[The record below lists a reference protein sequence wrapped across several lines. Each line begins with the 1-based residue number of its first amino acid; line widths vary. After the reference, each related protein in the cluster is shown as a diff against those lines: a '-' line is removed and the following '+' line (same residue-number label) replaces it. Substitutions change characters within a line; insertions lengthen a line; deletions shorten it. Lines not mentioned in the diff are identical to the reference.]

1 MLQCG
6 YELSRRAV
14 EAKLCRSIRAESLT
28 RACAEPRWLARIIR
42 QGLRT
47 LARRDRGRC
56 EPEASALSMEE
67 SVYTS
72 HSRTLVP
79 LTPSPSVTAALR
91 DSLAAL
97 GGPAALARVGLTPAA
112 TLFELNVLV
121 SLPGDYQP
129 TNQRTPRATQ
139 PHALKRLPP
148 YVTHCL
154 QPYASRSRG
163 SASARGP
170 AAEIRACHGHPLP
183 RAPGHD
189 SGDGRERTPLTL
201 TLTLP

>member
-56 EPEASALSMEE
+56 EPEASASSMEE

-121 SLPGDYQP
+121 SLPGDNQP

-139 PHALKRLPP
+139 PHALKRL
-148 YVTHCL
+148 C
-154 QPYASRSRG
+154 SR
-163 SASARGP
+163 P
-170 AAEIRACHGHPLP
+170 M
-183 RAPGHD
+183 
-189 SGDGRERTPLTL
+189 
-201 TLTLP
+201 

>member
-121 SLPGDYQP
+121 SLPGDNQP
-129 TNQRTPRATQ
+129 TNLCTCNATQ
-139 PHALKRLPP
+139 CLGEAATLRDPACNPIMHAGAAA
-148 YVTHCL
+148 
-154 QPYASRSRG
+154 QPA
-163 SASARGP
+163 
-170 AAEIRACHGHPLP
+170 HVDQLP
-183 RAPGHD
+183 RSELAMG
-189 SGDGRERTPLTL
+189 TL
-201 TLTLP
+201 FLALQDTTAEMGASVLL

>member
-14 EAKLCRSIRAESLT
+14 EAKLCRSIRAESLA

-47 LARRDRGRC
+47 LAQR
-56 EPEASALSMEE
+56 PEASASSMEE

-121 SLPGDYQP
+121 SLPGDNQP
-129 TNQRTPRATQ
+129 TNQRTPLATQ

-189 SGDGRERTPLTL
+189 SGDGRERTTL
-201 TLTLP
+201 TLSLTPP